1 MPPQIQATQ
10 QPIHHRRGLRPAT
23 LAALLAAGAAVS
35 QTQTQQNQ
43 QPQQNVPPPAQT
55 QRPAVTTAPARVTT
69 PAPAS
74 NANQTRNL
82 LNNLFAPS
90 NGTNNAATGRA
101 TTTNPATNANQTRSL
116 FNNPLAPPNG
126 TNNAATGRTTTT
138 NPANNPT
145 ATATQRRALTSGA
158 PPANSTTN
166 APGLHVAS
174 LNTSQAAAGRAMQS
188 RTFLGHPGPPGSTER
203 ETRNGSIVRTA
214 ADGSIIDVRSPRNG
228 MYIQHGVDG
237 SRRITVEQPDRS
249 RIYASSRGI
258 QYVQHPY
265 MYHGRAYDH
274 RTFYVQGKT
283 FHQVYR
289 PYNYGGTTLDVY
301 APTRLYAPAMY
312 QWATSRLNAP
322 QPYTWGYRTNAA
334 PWYGY
339 YKGYFTP
346 DSSYSSPSSW
356 LTDFVLGASLALA
369 YAAEPPTS
377 PTPPANAAPVT
388 PQVKQMLA
396 QEVDRQVRE
405 ESVEAQQAA
414 QNRDPPPGAGSVVQ
428 ELSDRQP
435 HVLVV
440 ASDLDLVDPSGRRCM
455 ISEGDVVQVISPP
468 QPSSS
473 TAQAVILSSK
483 GGVECERAA
492 QVEIAVADLQEMQ
505 NHMRETIDQGLAT
518 TNAAKQTASVTP
530 AYAAAAPPPDPNAA
544 RELAQQQQIAAAAEG

>member
-10 QPIHHRRGLRPAT
+10 QPLHHRRLALRPAT

-35 QTQTQQNQ
+35 QTQTQQT
-43 QPQQNVPPPAQT
+43 QQNVTPPAQT
-55 QRPAVTTAPARVTT
+55 QRPAVTTPPQRVTT
-69 PAPAS
+69 PVPAT

-90 NGTNNAATGRA
+90 SG
-101 TTTNPATNANQTRSL
+101 S
-116 FNNPLAPPNG
+116 
-126 TNNAATGRTTTT
+126 NNAATGRTTPT
-138 NPANNPT
+138 NPATNPA
-145 ATATQRRALTSGA
+145 ATAAQRRALTNGVPS
-158 PPANSTTN
+158 ANGTTN
-166 APGLHVAS
+166 APGLRIAS
-174 LNTSQAAAGRAMQS
+174 LNTNQAAYARAMQS
-188 RTFLGHPGPPGSTER
+188 RAFVGHPGPPGSTER
-203 ETRNGSIVRTA
+203 QTRNGSIVRTA
-214 ADGSIIDVRSPRNG
+214 ADGSVIDVRSPRNG

-237 SRRITVEQPDRS
+237 SRRIMVEQPDRS
-249 RIYASSRGI
+249 RIYASSRGV

-265 MYHGRAYDH
+265 MFHGRAYDH
-274 RTFYVQGKT
+274 RTFYLQGKT

-312 QWATSRLNAP
+312 QWATNRFNAP
-322 QPYTWGYRTNAA
+322 QPYSWGYKTNAA

-356 LTDFVLGASLALA
+356 LTDFVLGISLALA
-369 YAAEPPTS
+369 YASAPPTS
-377 PTPPANAAPVT
+377 QSPPANAAPIT

-396 QEVDRQVRE
+396 QEVDRQVRQ
-405 ESVEAQQAA
+405 ESVEAEATA
-414 QNRDPPPGAGSVVQ
+414 QNRDLPPGAGSVVQ
-428 ELSDRQP
+428 ELGDRQP

-455 ISEGDVVQVISPP
+455 MSQGDVVQVISPP
-468 QPSSS
+468 QPSSG

-492 QVEIAVADLQEMQ
+492 QVQIAVADLQEMQ
-505 NHMRETIDQGLAT
+505 NHMRETIDQGLAST
-518 TNAAKQTASVTP
+518 DAAKQTTSVTP
-530 AYAAAAPPPDPNAA
+530 AYAAAAGPADPNAA

>member
-10 QPIHHRRGLRPAT
+10 QPIHHRRLGLGPAT

-43 QPQQNVPPPAQT
+43 QTQQNVTPPAQT
-55 QRPAVTTAPARVTT
+55 QRPAVTTPPARVTT
-69 PAPAS
+69 PAPAT

-90 NGTNNAATGRA
+90 SGTNNAATGR
-101 TTTNPATNANQTRSL
+101 S
-116 FNNPLAPPNG
+116 
-126 TNNAATGRTTTT
+126 TTTT
-138 NPANNPT
+138 PATNPT
-145 ATATQRRALTSGA
+145 ATAIQRRALTNGVQ
-158 PPANSTTN
+158 PANNPTN

-174 LNTSQAAAGRAMQS
+174 LNTNQATAGRAIQS
-188 RTFLGHPGPPGSTER
+188 RAFLGHPGPPGSTEK

-214 ADGSIIDVRSPRNG
+214 ADGSVIDVRSPRNG

-237 SRRITVEQPDRS
+237 SRRIIVEQPDRS

-265 MYHGRAYDH
+265 MFRGRAYDH

-283 FHQVYR
+283 SHQVYR

-301 APTRLYAPAMY
+301 APTRLYEPAMY
-312 QWATSRLNAP
+312 QWATSRFNAP
-322 QPYTWGYRTNAA
+322 QPFSWGYTNGAT

-356 LTDFVLGASLALA
+356 LTDFVLASSLMSS
-369 YAAEPPTS
+369 YASAPPTAQS
-377 PTPPANAAPVT
+377 SPANAAPVT
-388 PQVKQMLA
+388 PEVKQKLA
-396 QEVDRQVRE
+396 QEVDRQVRQ
-405 ESVEAQQAA
+405 ESVEAQATA
-414 QNRDPPPGAGSVVQ
+414 QNRDVSPGAGSVVQ

-455 ISEGDVVQVISPP
+455 ISEGDVVQVTSPP
-468 QPSSS
+468 QPSSG

-505 NHMRETIDQGLAT
+505 NHMRETIDQGLAS
-518 TNAAKQTASVTP
+518 TNAAKQAKSVTP
-530 AYAAAAPPPDPNAA
+530 AYAEAAPPPDPNAA